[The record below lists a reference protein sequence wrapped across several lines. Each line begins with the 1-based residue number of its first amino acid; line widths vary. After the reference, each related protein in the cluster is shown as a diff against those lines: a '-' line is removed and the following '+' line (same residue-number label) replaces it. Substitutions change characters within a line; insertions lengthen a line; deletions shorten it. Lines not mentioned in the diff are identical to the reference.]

1 MSGRRPSSGV
11 PLTGADCF
19 LRSFDDELR
28 RYNGASHVSQL
39 VLRLGPGLDVDGF
52 RKLVGEVARAQPIVR
67 APVRRPFGVGAPVYR
82 TRAAARRPVP
92 PVEIHDAESGDGNAA
107 LFSERLNRPMSLRR
121 GELLRFDLV
130 RHDEGIDLAASW
142 QHLLFDGTGS
152 ERFVRWLDEC
162 HRGERSPDQL
172 PELDELERESDPLP
186 PMRERGDAAMEW
198 KSWLDGLAAHSL
210 QSLAGPRRRTPQA
223 LHTGVTTLSPKQTG
237 HVIESA
243 QRRAGFLTPMLFY
256 LAAAIR
262 AHHAVFRER
271 GVDPGSYVVP
281 LPVNVRPRGSEGAM
295 FRTHVSLL
303 WFQVLPEQVEDF
315 DKLLSELKEQRRD
328 AIKRGFVEKG
338 VCALDFA
345 RFAPRRLYAHMSRM
359 ALRGELCS
367 FFFAYTGEF
376 IDGLERFCGA
386 EIRNG
391 YHVAPVLP
399 SPGSCAAFSHF
410 RGRMN
415 VTHVFQ
421 RDVFSEREREVFT
434 AQLRSD
440 LLA

>member
-1 MSGRRPSSGV
+1 MARRYV

-39 VLRLGPGLDVDGF
+39 VLRLGPGFDVHGF
-52 RKLVGEVARAQPIVR
+52 LQLVEEVARAQPIVR
-67 APVRRPFGVGAPVYR
+67 APVRRRLGLGAPVYR
-82 TRAAARRPVP
+82 TASAARRPAP
-92 PVEIHDAESGDGNAA
+92 PVEVHEADPGNGPPLD
-107 LFSERLNRPMSLRR
+107 LFARRLNERMSLRR
-121 GELLRFDLV
+121 GELLRFDVV
-130 RHDEGIDLAASW
+130 RYDGGAAGSDLAASW
-142 QHLLFDGTGS
+142 QHLLLDGTGS
-152 ERFVRWLDEC
+152 ERFMRWLDEC
-162 HRGERSPDQL
+162 HRGERRPADL
-172 PELDELERESDPLP
+172 PEPDELERDPEALP
-186 PMRERGDAAMEW
+186 PMRARGDAAMEW
-198 KSWLDGLAAHSL
+198 KSWLDGLAKHPL
-210 QSLAGPRRRTPQA
+210 QSLAGPRSRTRQA
-223 LHTGVTTLSPKQTG
+223 LRTAVMTLSQDETR

-243 QRRAGFLTPMLFY
+243 KQRAGFLTPMLFY

-271 GVDPGSYVVP
+271 GADPGSYVVP
-281 LPVNVRPRGSEGAM
+281 LPVNVRPRGAEGQV

-315 DKLLSELKEQRRD
+315 DKLLAELKEQRRA
-328 AIKRGFVEKG
+328 AIKNGFVEKG

-345 RFAPRRLYAHMSRM
+345 RFAPRRLYAHMSRL

-376 IDGLERFCGA
+376 VEGLEQFCGA
-386 EIRNG
+386 EVRNG
-391 YHVAPVLP
+391 FHVAPVLP
-399 SPGSCAAFSHF
+399 SPGSCAAVSHF
-410 RGRMN
+410 RGRLN
-415 VTHVFQ
+415 LTHVFQ
-421 RDVFSEREREVFT
+421 QGVFSEREREVFA